1 MVHDPA
7 AAVQIPG
14 TEQVVPLSGVSS
26 DDVAFARSRRQV
38 VVVGQFAMA
47 LLVVFATAALLA
59 VTWPVLSTL
68 QTVTTLAASA
78 GLIGW
83 SIWGT
88 RRIYTYFGTSHRSDH
103 LALDVLGKGWWRA
116 VLFFAVEYGFIA
128 SIYAVA
134 IDLGELRYLWLILL
148 PPVGQAV
155 LSLSLPAAVVVSVI
169 STGILS
175 YAALAVYGGAVL
187 PGALI
192 QFGLA
197 LAFTMVF
204 AHIAVSSEKARAEV
218 ALLANKL
225 TALNRRLGEYAI
237 QAEELAATRE
247 RNQLAR
253 DIHDSVGHVLTAV
266 NIQLSAAR
274 AMVSHDTESACQAI
288 DKAQALTKQGLADI
302 RSSVAA
308 LRLSPIE
315 NRSLPTAIGEL
326 VQSND
331 DPGCR
336 ATLRVSGTPRALAQT
351 VATALYRAAQEG
363 ITNARKHA
371 GAQEICI
378 ELDYRQ
384 KDSVRLAIVDDGGGA
399 DGLSGGFGLIGLRE
413 RAEILGGELN
423 VQSSP
428 GKGFQLTMRLPA

>member
-1 MVHDPA
+1 
-7 AAVQIPG
+7 
-14 TEQVVPLSGVSS
+14 
-26 DDVAFARSRRQV
+26 
-38 VVVGQFAMA
+38 MA
-47 LLVVFATAALLA
+47 LLVLFATAALLA
-59 VTWPVLSTL
+59 VTWPELSTL
-68 QTVTTLAASA
+68 QIVITLAASA
-78 GLIGW
+78 CLIAW

-88 RRIYTYFGTSHRSDH
+88 RRIYTYFVTGHQADQVATGLSKTSRWH
-103 LALDVLGKGWWRA
+103 A
-116 VLFFAVEYGFIA
+116 VLFFTVEYGLIA
-128 SIYAVA
+128 GIYAVA
-134 IDLGELRYLWLILL
+134 LNLGELRYLWLILL

-155 LSLSLPAAVVVSVI
+155 LLLSLLGAVVVSAI

-175 YAALAVYGGAVL
+175 YAVLVVYGGAVL

-204 AHIAVSSEKARAEV
+204 AQIAVSSEKARSQV
-218 ALLANKL
+218 ALLAQEL
-225 TALNRRLGEYAI
+225 TAVNRQLRTYAI

-266 NIQLSAAR
+266 NIQLSAAQ

-302 RSSVAA
+302 RSSVSA

-315 NRSLPTAIGEL
+315 NRSLHTAIGEL
-326 VQSND
+326 VQSNG
-331 DPGCR
+331 DPSCR
-336 ATLRVSGTPRALAQT
+336 ATLCVSGPPRALAQT

-371 GAQEICI
+371 GANEIRI

-384 KDSVRLAIVDDGGGA
+384 KDSVELAIVDDGEGA
-399 DGLSGGFGLIGLRE
+399 VDLSGGFGLIGLRE
-413 RAEILGGELN
+413 RAEILGGELS

-428 GKGFQLTMRLPA
+428 GEGFHLTMRLPA